1 MNRVNLFGRLTKDV
15 DLKYTN
21 NNMAIGRFSLA
32 VDRRL
37 SREKK
42 QEAQANNQPTADF
55 ISCVVFGKT
64 AEMMARYTGKG
75 LRVVI
80 GGHIQT
86 GSYVN
91 QNDQRVYTTDVI
103 VDEVNIIDFAQDNQ
117 NPANNPNND
126 KGYTESND
134 LDDLPFNDDLPF

>member
-21 NNMAIGRFSLA
+21 NAMAIGRFSLA

-37 SREKK
+37 SKEKK

-75 LRVVI
+75 LRVAI

-91 QNDQRVYTTDVI
+91 QNNQRVYTNDVI

-117 NPANNPNND
+117 NQANNPNND

-134 LDDLPFNDDLPF
+134 LDDLPF